1 LAIVHYFELM
11 TDSLPPVAVLLR
23 EARSAY
29 GAAIRRELAARGF
42 DALPPN
48 GAFVL
53 AALHYDMTRED
64 IVLERGRAME
74 NSQTIEK
81 LIEAGYITQDEGGL
95 HLTNT
100 GHDCAH
106 GVNDATSA
114 LTIQVGEAMGEEGY
128 RHFIAGL
135 ITLIE
140 FKEAA
145 EES

>member
-1 LAIVHYFELM
+1 M

-53 AALHYDMTRED
+53 GALHYEMTRED
-64 IVLERGRAME
+64 IVRERGRVME
-74 NSQTIEK
+74 KSQTIEK
-81 LIEAGYITQDEGGL
+81 LIAAGLVTQDHDGL
-95 HLTNT
+95 HLTDT

-114 LTIQVGEAMGEEGY
+114 LTIQVGEALGEEGY

-140 FKEAA
+140 IKEAA
-145 EES
+145 EGSK